1 VRIIGKLSVTLLLLL
16 ALAAVPGARSAGPL
30 DGELEVRSAFV
41 VVDHGVLQLSAH
53 IQYPINDRIRSALK
67 EGVTL
72 TFDLDVTLNRRRRLW
87 FNAVEREMTLKREL
101 TYHAV
106 SDRYLLRDEEED
118 VGQQSFPTLEAA
130 LDKLGH
136 VEDLPILV
144 QSQLHGEGPWEVAVR
159 AGMRRGRMPD
169 ALRALVF
176 WTDDWHRTSDWY
188 TWIFTL

>member
-1 VRIIGKLSVTLLLLL
+1 VRTTGKLSVTLLLLL
-16 ALAAVPGARSAGPL
+16 TFAAVPGARSAGPL

-106 SDRYLLRDEEED
+106 SDRYLLRGEEN

-130 LDKLGH
+130 LDTLGH

-159 AGMRRGRMPD
+159 VGMRRGRMPD

>member
-1 VRIIGKLSVTLLLLL
+1 VGITGKSIVSLLLLTF
-16 ALAAVPGARSAGPL
+16 AAMPFARAAGPL

-41 VVDHGVLQLSAH
+41 VVEHGVLQLSAH
-53 IQYPINDRIRSALK
+53 IQYPINDRIRSALQ

-72 TFDLDVTLNRRRRLW
+72 SFDLEVTLNRRRHLW

-106 SDRYLLRDEEED
+106 SDRYLLRDEEN
-118 VGQQSFPTLEAA
+118 VGQESFPTLEAA
-130 LDKLGH
+130 LDKLGR

-144 QSQLHGEGPWEVAVR
+144 QSQLHGDGPWEVAVR

>member
-1 VRIIGKLSVTLLLLL
+1 MGITGKSIVSLLLL
-16 ALAAVPGARSAGPL
+16 AFAAMPFARGAGAL

-41 VVDHGVLQLSAH
+41 VVEHGVLQLSAH
-53 IQYPINDRIRSALK
+53 IQYPINDRIRSALQ

-72 TFDLDVTLNRRRRLW
+72 SFDLEVTLNRRRHLW

-106 SDRYLLRDEEED
+106 SDRYLLRDEED
-118 VGQQSFPTLEAA
+118 VGQESFPTLEAA
-130 LDKLGH
+130 LDKLGR

-144 QSQLHGEGPWEVAVR
+144 QSQLHGDGPWEVAVR

>member
-1 VRIIGKLSVTLLLLL
+1 VGITGKLIVSLLLLSML
-16 ALAAVPGARSAGPL
+16 VVMPHARSAGPL
-30 DGELEVRSAFV
+30 DGDLEVRSAFV

-53 IQYPINDRIRSALK
+53 VQYPINDRIRSALQ

-72 TFDLDVTLNRRRRLW
+72 TFDLEVTLNRHRRLW

-106 SDRYLLRDEEED
+106 SDRYLLRDEEN
-118 VGQQSFPTLEAA
+118 VGQQSFPTLESA
-130 LDKLGH
+130 LEKIGR

-144 QSQLHGEGPWEVAVR
+144 QSQLHGDGPWEVAVR